1 MSDGIDTEDP
11 MFAAHKPVED
21 GFPFVLETDSLADS
35 MGSRLPNRSL
45 YIVQGDVGSGKSLMG
60 QRLSFGLAENDVKVL
75 VITTELTTRGWI
87 EQMESIGY
95 GVTEF
100 IRTGQLMVFSR
111 FGTIAEALPNIGI
124 QQVLESEA
132 VSKADIVIIDS
143 ASSLMPDDLDE
154 NGRFKMMQNLR
165 RITSEGRSIM
175 LCVDENEMDSKLLPT
190 LRASS
195 EVVLDMRTA
204 MIGGDIKR
212 NIVVTRYLRAAGPV
226 QSSIGWR
233 VEPSMGFIV
242 DITAV
247 S

>member
-175 LCVDENEMDSKLLPT
+175 LCVDENEMDSKLLHT

-204 MIGGDIKR
+204 MIGGEIKR

>member
-1 MSDGIDTEDP
+1 MSDTIDTEDP

-175 LCVDENEMDSKLLPT
+175 LCVDENEMDSKLLHT

>member
-175 LCVDENEMDSKLLPT
+175 LCVDENEMDSKLLHT

-195 EVVLDMRTA
+195 EVVLDLRTA
-204 MIGGDIKR
+204 MIGGEIKR

>member
-111 FGTIAEALPNIGI
+111 FGTIAEALPNIGL
-124 QQVLESEA
+124 QQVLDSEA

-175 LCVDENEMDSKLLPT
+175 LCVDENEMDSKLLHT

>member
-1 MSDGIDTEDP
+1 MSDTIDTEDP

-45 YIVQGDVGSGKSLMG
+45 YVVQGDVGSGKSLIS
-60 QRLSFGLAENDVKVL
+60 QRLSYGLAENDVKVL

-100 IRTGQLMVFSR
+100 IRSGQLMVFSR
-111 FGTIAEALPNIGI
+111 FGTIAEALPDVGI
-124 QQVLESEA
+124 QQVLDSEA

-143 ASSLMPDDLDE
+143 ASSLMPDGLDDH
-154 NGRFKMMQNLR
+154 GRFKMMQNLR

-175 LCVDENEMDSKLLPT
+175 LCVDEKEMDSKLLHT
-190 LRASS
+190 LRSSS
-195 EVVLDMRTA
+195 EIVLDMKTA
-204 MIGGDIKR
+204 MIGGEIKR

>member
-1 MSDGIDTEDP
+1 MSDTIDTEDP

-45 YIVQGDVGSGKSLMG
+45 YVVQGDVGSGKSLMS
-60 QRLSFGLAENDVKVL
+60 QRLSYGLAENDVKVL

-100 IRTGQLMVFSR
+100 IRSGQLMVFSR
-111 FGTIAEALPNIGI
+111 FGTIAEALPDVGI
-124 QQVLESEA
+124 QQVLDSEA

-175 LCVDENEMDSKLLPT
+175 LCVDENEMDSKLLHT
-190 LRASS
+190 LRSSS
-195 EVVLDMRTA
+195 EIVLDMKTA
-204 MIGGDIKR
+204 MIGGEIKR

>member
-1 MSDGIDTEDP
+1 MFNESEDENP
-11 MFAAHKPVED
+11 LVAAHKPVED
-21 GFPFVLETDSLADS
+21 GFPFELDTDSLADS
-35 MGSRLPNRSL
+35 MGLRLPNRS
-45 YIVQGDVGSGKSLMG
+45 IFVVQGDVGSGKSLIG
-60 QRLSFGLAENDVKVL
+60 QRLSFGLATNDVKVL

-100 IRTGQLMVFSR
+100 IRTGRLMVFSR
-111 FGTIAEALPNIGI
+111 FGNIAEALPDIGL

-143 ASSLMPDDLDE
+143 ASSLMPSDLDDE
-154 NGRFKMMQNLR
+154 GRFRMMQNLR
-165 RITSEGRSIM
+165 KISSEGRSVL
-175 LCVDENEMDSKLLPT
+175 LCVDEKEMDSKLLHS

-195 EVVLDMRTA
+195 EIVLDMRTA
-204 MIGGDIKR
+204 MIGGEIKR

>member
-1 MSDGIDTEDP
+1 MSEGIDTDDP

-21 GFPFVLETDSLADS
+21 GFPFILETDSLADS
-35 MGSRLPNRSL
+35 MGSRLPNRSI
-45 YIVQGDVGSGKSLMG
+45 YVVQGDVGSGKSLMG
-60 QRLSFGLAENDVKVL
+60 QRLSYGLAENDVKVL

-111 FGTIAEALPNIGI
+111 FGTIAEALPDVGI
-124 QQVLESEA
+124 QQVLDSEA
-132 VSKADIVIIDS
+132 VSKADIIIIDS
-143 ASSLMPDDLDE
+143 ASSLMPDDLDD
-154 NGRFKMMQNLR
+154 NGRFKMMQKLR
-165 RITSEGRSIM
+165 KVTSEGRSIM
-175 LCVDENEMDSKLLPT
+175 LCVDEKEMDSKLLHT

-195 EVVLDMRTA
+195 EIVLDMKTA
-204 MIGGDIKR
+204 MIGGEIKR

>member
-1 MSDGIDTEDP
+1 MSDEIDTDDP

-45 YIVQGDVGSGKSLMG
+45 YVVQGDVGSGKSLMS
-60 QRLSFGLAENDVKVL
+60 QRLSYGLAENDVKVL

-100 IRTGQLMVFSR
+100 IRSGQLMVFSR
-111 FGTIAEALPNIGI
+111 FGTIAEALPDIGI
-124 QQVLESEA
+124 QQVLDSEA

-143 ASSLMPDDLDE
+143 ASSLMPDGLDDH
-154 NGRFKMMQNLR
+154 GRFKMMQNLR

-175 LCVDENEMDSKLLPT
+175 LCVDEKEMDSKLLHT
-190 LRASS
+190 LRSSS
-195 EVVLDMRTA
+195 EIVLDMKTA
-204 MIGGDIKR
+204 MIGGEIKR